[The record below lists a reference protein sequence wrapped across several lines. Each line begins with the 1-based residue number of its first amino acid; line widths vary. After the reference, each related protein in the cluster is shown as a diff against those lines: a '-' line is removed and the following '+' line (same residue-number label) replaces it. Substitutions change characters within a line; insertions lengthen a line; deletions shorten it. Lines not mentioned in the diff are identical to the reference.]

1 MTDYTNMSIY
11 ERIKFLRKNILNL
24 TQEDFASAI
33 GVSRSNIGNIEVG
46 RINVTDRV
54 ISDICDKYNVSDVW
68 LKTGAGDMFIQTPNT
83 LLDELAKMHNLND
96 VEKAIIETFISLSP
110 ESRRGVIDYITKAN
124 DIINKNTEKAGVSF
138 EKVVQQDME
147 YTDEMLK
154 NIQKIKK

>member
-1 MTDYTNMSIY
+1 MDIY
-11 ERIKFLRKNILNL
+11 ERIKQVRKNMNL
-24 TQEDFASAI
+24 TQEAFGERL
-33 GVSRSNIGNIEVG
+33 GVSRSVIKNIDCKLVAPKPLFIEHLCEVFNINKEWL
-46 RINVTDRV
+46 
-54 ISDICDKYNVSDVW
+54 VSGV
-68 LKTGAGDMFIQTPNT
+68 GDMFIQVPNT

-124 DIINKNTEKAGVSF
+124 DLINKNTEKSGVSF
-138 EKVVQQDME
+138 EKVVQRDME

>member
-1 MTDYTNMSIY
+1 MDIY
-11 ERIKFLRKNILNL
+11 ERIKQVRKNMNL
-24 TQEDFASAI
+24 TQEAFGERL
-33 GVSRSNIGNIEVG
+33 GVSRSVIKNIDCKLVAPKPLFIEHLCEVFNINKEWL
-46 RINVTDRV
+46 
-54 ISDICDKYNVSDVW
+54 VSGV
-68 LKTGAGDMFIQTPNT
+68 GDMFIQVPNT

-124 DIINKNTEKAGVSF
+124 DLINKNTEKAGVSF